1 MSQLCGSSSTAPSA
15 LENTA
20 GVMRIGHS
28 TVQLD
33 GLVSSRAYIMGLGGG
48 GAVVAPAT
56 ASPAKSSCCTATGL
70 LGSQMQAT

>member
-1 MSQLCGSSSTAPSA
+1 
-15 LENTA
+15 
-20 GVMRIGHS
+20 MRIGHS